1 MKIQEVKKGAIMIFE
16 LDGRLDSV
24 TSSQLEK
31 SLMACLQAG
40 EKDMVVDFSRVDYIS
55 SAGLRVLLMAAKK
68 SKTAGGKVV
77 LAALINNVREVFD
90 IAGFTAIFPIFAAQ
104 DEALASFTK

>member
-1 MKIQEVKKGAIMIFE
+1 MKIQEVKKGAITIFE

-24 TSSQLEK
+24 TSGQLEK
-31 SLMACLQAG
+31 SLLAGMQAG
-40 EKDMVVDFSRVDYIS
+40 VKYIIIYFSKVDYIS

-68 SKTAGGKVV
+68 SKTAGGEVV
-77 LAALINNVREVFD
+77 LAALINNVKEVFD
-90 IAGFTAIFPIFAAQ
+90 IAGFTAIFQIFAAQ